1 MTAVRGGHVRV
12 NGDRV
17 KPARPLKLADSV
29 RIVKGP
35 YEWTV
40 VVARIP
46 KRRGPAQEAQA
57 CYQETPESQANREQR
72 ALALKLDRDS
82 HPRPERRPDK
92 RDRRLLRERGRS

>member
-12 NGDRV
+12 NGERV
-17 KPARPLKLADSV
+17 KPARALKVSDSV

-35 YEWTV
+35 YEWTIV
-40 VVARIP
+40 VVDIP
-46 KRRGPAQEAQA
+46 KRRGPAKEAVA
-57 CYQETPESQANREQR
+57 CYQETDESQAAREKR

>member
-12 NGDRV
+12 NGERV
-17 KPARPLKLADSV
+17 KPARALKVADSV

-40 VVARIP
+40 VVVQIP
-46 KRRGPAQEAQA
+46 KRRGPAKEAIA
-57 CYQETPESQANREQR
+57 CYQETQESQTAREKR

-82 HPRPERRPDK
+82 HPRPAGRPDK
-92 RDRRLLRERGRS
+92 RDRRILRERGRS